1 MESHSSP
8 CSPACVCRSRT
19 KRYGE
24 PVCQSLSIAHLDR
37 AVSDAF
43 LAVIQPAA
51 LEAVLVLSEELAREQ
66 AQVARQWQLPLERAR
81 YEAERARRQYDQ
93 CEPENRLVAG
103 ELETRWNARLHAVAE
118 LEPKYQREQRQG
130 LVPLTADEY
139 ATLRS
144 LVSNVPMLWQAAETT
159 MEDRKRLLRF
169 ATTDA
174 RARV

>member
-66 AQVARQWQLPLERAR
+66 AQVARQWQLR
-81 YEAERARRQYDQ
+81 
-93 CEPENRLVAG
+93 
-103 ELETRWNARLHAVAE
+103 
-118 LEPKYQREQRQG
+118 LEP
-130 LVPLTADEY
+130 
-139 ATLRS
+139 ATKPSGRGGSTTSASLRIGWS
-144 LVSNVPMLWQAAETT
+144 
-159 MEDRKRLLRF
+159 
-169 ATTDA
+169 
-174 RARV
+174 RASWRGAGTRVCTR